1 MTEARFKTIG
11 YLRRRR
17 APGESSN
24 KPDNSPGGLNER
36 NDNSGG
42 TDGETGTT
50 GQRAPGGGE
59 DQDQGDSTEDEP
71 PQIHDW
77 ALKPIRP
84 SSEIRRT

>member
-24 KPDNSPGGLNER
+24 KPDNSPGSSNER
-36 NDNSGG
+36 KDNSGG
-42 TDGETGTT
+42 TDGEPGTT
-50 GQRAPGGGE
+50 GRRAPGGEE
-59 DQDQGDSTEDEP
+59 DQGQGESTEDEP
-71 PQIHDW
+71 PKVLDW